1 MAVAVQTLRVPN
13 RWPAVVPVVA
23 LAVVFCTL
31 GGTVLTH
38 GAELGLA
45 MEQGRQLATE
55 AGAWLSTTAAQAFTM
70 QCTHA
75 VPR

>member
-23 LAVVFCTL
+23 LAVVFGAL
-31 GGTVLTH
+31 GGTVLTR
-38 GAELGLA
+38 GAELGLGV
-45 MEQGRQLATE
+45 EQGRQLATQ
-55 AGAWLSTTAAQAFTM
+55 AGGWLSTTAAQAFTM